1 MYTSGE
7 WKGLHFVET
16 NDGTLN
22 YLKQVRLWL
31 DEHPQEIVV
40 IWISKHGGA
49 CDKGNDQYPGVS
61 VQTKR
66 DYWEQILQLFSG
78 LVLDTSR
85 FSVNTSTIIDLV
97 ASNQRLVIYAAD
109 WEEFTGNSTFAYD
122 SCTHL
127 DNDLSDNGREN
138 LTNCIQTFHNA
149 QARRGSDKLKDT
161 FYLVSLASGE
171 SEEMIK
177 YAFLIQFFDIEPTKF
192 HSECASYLHIP
203 NETQWCPEHL
213 KEISQLDNFYNQ
225 VALDVSLARDYF
237 FPNAIYIDALDQDG
251 SIQIGESLDFDEG
264 NVKYAY
270 SYTLILSSVN
280 LACATIP
287 SEKCSYFQNYLIQLR
302 NKYPLQRWEDGAHG
316 RHTDWPTF
324 S

>member
-1 MYTSGE
+1 MAGGE
-7 WKGLHFVET
+7 
-16 NDGTLN
+16 
-22 YLKQVRLWL
+22 
-31 DEHPQEIVV
+31 P
-40 IWISKHGGA
+40 
-49 CDKGNDQYPGVS
+49 
-61 VQTKR
+61 
-66 DYWEQILQLFSG
+66 
-78 LVLDTSR
+78 
-85 FSVNTSTIIDLV
+85 
-97 ASNQRLVIYAAD
+97 
-109 WEEFTGNSTFAYD
+109 
-122 SCTHL
+122 
-127 DNDLSDNGREN
+127 
-138 LTNCIQTFHNA
+138 
-149 QARRGSDKLKDT
+149 
-161 FYLVSLASGE
+161 
-171 SEEMIK
+171 EEMIK
-177 YAFLIQFFDIEPTKF
+177 YAFLIKFLDIEPTKF
-192 HSECASYLHIP
+192 HSECASYLNVP

-225 VALDVSLARDYF
+225 IALDVSLTRDYF